1 MILRQLFDTQSSTYT
16 YVLAD
21 EATRQAIII
30 DPVFEQVRKE
40 LALIEEL
47 NLQLVASL
55 ETHVHADHITGA
67 WLLKDKLGSKI
78 ALSSN
83 AGAQGADIYLKH
95 GDRVMFGKR
104 YVEARATPGHTSG
117 CMTYVADDQSVAFTG
132 DALLIRG
139 CGRTDFQQGSAAT
152 LFHSVH
158 EQVFTLP
165 DNCLIYPGHDYNG
178 SMASSVGEEKKHNP
192 RLGLSISEADF
203 SGYMENLGLPHP
215 KLMDIA
221 VPANVKCGKPDE
233 PPVQGADWGPVHT
246 TFAGVPEI
254 APQWVEDNLKQ
265 IFVLDVREPSEFNDV
280 LGHVPGAQLIPLGHL
295 GAHLKDFSKDKPI
308 AVICR
313 SGARSARA
321 TLMLRQNGFDQVAN
335 VSGGMLR
342 WRSEHLTTE

>member
-95 GDRVMFGKR
+95 GDRVVFGKR

-158 EQVFTLP
+158 DQVFTLP
-165 DNCLIYPGHDYNG
+165 NLVLLGH
-178 SMASSVGEEKKHNP
+178 MQA
-192 RLGLSISEADF
+192 LTAF
-203 SGYMENLGLPHP
+203 
-215 KLMDIA
+215 MDSKSPIFQI
-221 VPANVKCGKPDE
+221 GDE
-233 PPVQGADWGPVHT
+233 P
-246 TFAGVPEI
+246 
-254 APQWVEDNLKQ
+254 
-265 IFVLDVREPSEFNDV
+265 
-280 LGHVPGAQLIPLGHL
+280 QL
-295 GAHLKDFSKDKPI
+295 
-308 AVICR
+308 
-313 SGARSARA
+313 
-321 TLMLRQNGFDQVAN
+321 
-335 VSGGMLR
+335 
-342 WRSEHLTTE
+342 